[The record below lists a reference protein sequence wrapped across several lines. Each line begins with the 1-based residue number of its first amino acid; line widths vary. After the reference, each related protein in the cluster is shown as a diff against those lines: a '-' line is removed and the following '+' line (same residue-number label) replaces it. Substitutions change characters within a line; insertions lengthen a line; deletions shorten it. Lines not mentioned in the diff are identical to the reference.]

1 MKLSYR
7 SQDIDIGRR
16 TRRMASMTS
25 FEVRDRQE
33 YLIRAV
39 QYLRMSG
46 ELDRRVEVEST
57 VNDSYGLIIMTS
69 IRHVINDAVEPGET
83 VRLVIPNKGL

>member
-1 MKLSYR
+1 
-7 SQDIDIGRR
+7 
-16 TRRMASMTS
+16 
-25 FEVRDRQE
+25 
-33 YLIRAV
+33 
-39 QYLRMSG
+39 MSG

-69 IRHVINDAVEPGET
+69 IRHVINDAVESGET

>member
-1 MKLSYR
+1 
-7 SQDIDIGRR
+7 
-16 TRRMASMTS
+16 MTS

-69 IRHVINDAVEPGET
+69 IRHVINDVVEPGET
-83 VRLVIPNKGL
+83 VRLVIPDKEL

>member
-1 MKLSYR
+1 
-7 SQDIDIGRR
+7 
-16 TRRMASMTS
+16 MTS

-69 IRHVINDAVEPGET
+69 IRHVINDVVEPGET
-83 VRLVIPNKGL
+83 VRLVIPYKGL

>member
-1 MKLSYR
+1 
-7 SQDIDIGRR
+7 
-16 TRRMASMTS
+16 MTS

-83 VRLVIPNKGL
+83 VRLVIPYKGL

>member
-1 MKLSYR
+1 
-7 SQDIDIGRR
+7 
-16 TRRMASMTS
+16 MTS

>member
-1 MKLSYR
+1 
-7 SQDIDIGRR
+7 
-16 TRRMASMTS
+16 MASMTS

-83 VRLVIPNKGL
+83 VRLVIPNQGL

>member
-1 MKLSYR
+1 
-7 SQDIDIGRR
+7 
-16 TRRMASMTS
+16 
-25 FEVRDRQE
+25 
-33 YLIRAV
+33 
-39 QYLRMSG
+39 MSG

-83 VRLVIPNKGL
+83 VRLVIPYKGL

>member
-25 FEVRDRQE
+25 FEMKDRQE

-46 ELDRRVEVEST
+46 DLDRRVEVEFT
-57 VNDSYGLIIMTS
+57 VNDSYASIIMAS
-69 IRHVINDAVEPGET
+69 IRNLVNDAVEPGET
-83 VRLVIPNKGL
+83 VRLVVPDKEL

>member
-1 MKLSYR
+1 
-7 SQDIDIGRR
+7 
-16 TRRMASMTS
+16 MTS

-57 VNDSYGLIIMTS
+57 LNDSYGLIIMTS

>member
-1 MKLSYR
+1 
-7 SQDIDIGRR
+7 
-16 TRRMASMTS
+16 MTS

-57 VNDSYGLIIMTS
+57 LNDSYGLIIMTS
-69 IRHVINDAVEPGET
+69 IRHLINDAVEPGET

>member
-1 MKLSYR
+1 
-7 SQDIDIGRR
+7 
-16 TRRMASMTS
+16 MASMTS

-57 VNDSYGLIIMTS
+57 LNDSYGLIIMTS

-83 VRLVIPNKGL
+83 VRLVIPYKGL

>member
-1 MKLSYR
+1 
-7 SQDIDIGRR
+7 
-16 TRRMASMTS
+16 MTS

-57 VNDSYGLIIMTS
+57 LNDSYGLIIMTS

-83 VRLVIPNKGL
+83 VRLVIPYKGL